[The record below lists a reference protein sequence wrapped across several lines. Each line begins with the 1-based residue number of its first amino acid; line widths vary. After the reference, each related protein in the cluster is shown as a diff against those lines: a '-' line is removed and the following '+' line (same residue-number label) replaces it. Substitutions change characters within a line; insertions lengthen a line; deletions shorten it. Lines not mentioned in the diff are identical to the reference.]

1 MLSRIADALFWLN
14 RYMERTDG
22 LLRVMGT
29 HYILTLDKD
38 VHGNLTWKPVLETF
52 ATVDKQEIEVIENNT
67 EASLKKLLIDTTNH
81 NSIKVIVSRARENA
95 RGVQDHITKEVWE
108 EVNSV
113 FHEVNQPSLENRL
126 AGYQA
131 LEVIEMIVKHS
142 VMYTGVTDIT
152 MPRGIGWSFMNLGKY
167 VERCFET
174 MVLAKGQY
182 DQIEY
187 NLDEPRDIILWRQL
201 LLSLSGYELHL
212 KTYRTNNYNKNV
224 LHQVFFNEDF
234 PHSVIYSLS
243 RINRYLQDIVS
254 DNNAADHSMLLHSF
268 GRLYSKVKYTD
279 WETLNHQSL
288 KIFLDEV
295 HNGLVEFNILL
306 GQIFFSYS

>member
-14 RYMERTDG
+14 RYMERADG
-22 LLRVMGT
+22 LLRVVGT

-52 ATVDKQEIEVIENNT
+52 TTANEQEIAAIENNT
-67 EASLKKLLIDTTNH
+67 EASLKKLLIDTANH

-113 FHEVNQPSLENRL
+113 YHVVNQPSLEHRL
-126 AGYQA
+126 SGYQA
-131 LEVIEMIVKHS
+131 LEVIDLFVKHS
-142 VMYTGVTDIT
+142 VLYTGVTDIT
-152 MPRGIGWSFMNLGKY
+152 MPRGIGWSFMNLGRY
-167 VERCFET
+167 MERSFET
-174 MVLAKGQY
+174 LVLAKEKFE
-182 DQIEY
+182 QIEY
-187 NLDEPRDIILWRQL
+187 NLDEPHDIIQWRQL

-212 KTYRTNNYNKNV
+212 KTYRTNNYSKNV

-243 RINRYLQDIVS
+243 RINRYLQDIVT
-254 DNNAADHSMLLHSF
+254 DNNAADHSLLLRSF

-279 WETLNHQSL
+279 WDSLNHQAL
-288 KIFLDEV
+288 ETFLNEV
-295 HNGLVEFNILL
+295 HEGLVEFNTLL

>member
-142 VMYTGVTDIT
+142 VMYMGVTDIT

>member
-14 RYMERTDG
+14 RYMERADG
-22 LLRVMGT
+22 LLRVVGT

-52 ATVDKQEIEVIENNT
+52 TTANEQEIASIENNT
-67 EASLKKLLIDTTNH
+67 EASLKKLLIDTANH

-113 FHEVNQPSLENRL
+113 YHVVNQPSLEHRL
-126 AGYQA
+126 SGYQA
-131 LEVIEMIVKHS
+131 LEVIDLFVKHS
-142 VMYTGVTDIT
+142 VLYTGVTDIT
-152 MPRGIGWSFMNLGKY
+152 MPRGIGWSFMNLGRY
-167 VERCFET
+167 VERSFET
-174 MVLAKGQY
+174 LVLAKEKFE
-182 DQIEY
+182 QIEY
-187 NLDEPRDIILWRQL
+187 NLDEPHDIIQWRQL

-243 RINRYLQDIVS
+243 RINRYLQDIVT
-254 DNNAADHSMLLHSF
+254 DNHAADHSLLLRSF

-279 WETLNHQSL
+279 WDSLNHQAL
-288 KIFLDEV
+288 ETFLNEV
-295 HNGLVEFNILL
+295 HEGLVEFNTLL